1 MPPLTTGRNGEPTS
15 VEPRSGVFAESLR
28 KRRNFRLPVMSRVSI
43 QSKLLVMLLITS
55 VLSAAV
61 VGAIGYQ
68 SGRSSLRA
76 SVFDG
81 LTEIRQ
87 SQTRQLEAQFSDLK
101 NSLVI
106 YTRGAT
112 TTEAVRAFTGAFDQ
126 LNNSTISPAQW
137 QSIID
142 YYNNQFQ
149 K

>member
-15 VEPRSGVFAESLR
+15 TEPRSGVFAESLR

-68 SGRSSLRA
+68 SGRNSLRA

-87 SQTRQLEAQFSDLK
+87 SQTRQLQAQGVVHQPESPP
-101 NSLVI
+101 
-106 YTRGAT
+106 RGAHHHDLHRVLV
-112 TTEAVRAFTGAFDQ
+112 ER
-126 LNNSTISPAQW
+126 PAR
-137 QSIID
+137 
-142 YYNNQFQ
+142 
-149 K
+149 